1 RHGVDDRR
9 QDQDQGP
16 HRHSRRLVPL
26 GRGDHAGRQ
35 DRLRHQPS
43 QRHGVDDRREDRDQ
57 RPHRHPCRPGSA
69 RGGDRTVSPVTGPDV
84 AMRRFQFARVV
95 VVFGLAGALV
105 GVGPDGLWAVPARAR
120 CRPTA
125 FVANGVSGTVS
136 TIDVKTRRKDPNDIT
151 VGSQPVSVAVTPD
164 VKTAF
169 VANAGSGSVSTIDVK
184 TRTKNPSDIAVGSDP
199 FGVAVTPDGK
209 TAWVTNRGSGTVSTI
224 DVKTR
229 TKNPSDIA
237 VGPNPKGVAF
247 TRDGKTAF
255 VTKGGLPSGVV
266 DPATGSL
273 VSLIEV
279 KTRTK
284 DPNDI
289 TVGL

>member
-1 RHGVDDRR
+1 
-9 QDQDQGP
+9 
-16 HRHSRRLVPL
+16 
-26 GRGDHAGRQ
+26 
-35 DRLRHQPS
+35 
-43 QRHGVDDRREDRDQ
+43 
-57 RPHRHPCRPGSA
+57 
-69 RGGDRTVSPVTGPDV
+69 
-84 AMRRFQFARVV
+84 
-95 VVFGLAGALV
+95 
-105 GVGPDGLWAVPARAR
+105 
-120 CRPTA
+120 
-125 FVANGVSGTVS
+125 
-136 TIDVKTRRKDPNDIT
+136 
-151 VGSQPVSVAVTPD
+151 VTPD

-229 TKNPSDIA
+229 TKNPSDIPG
-237 VGPNPKGVAF
+237 GPNPKAVAF
-247 TRDGKTAF
+247 PRDGKTAF
-255 VTKGGLPSGVV
+255 ATKGGLPSGVV

-289 TVGL
+289 TVGLDPWGVAFTPDGKTAFVTNNQGGSVS